1 MKTCLLTALFVAIT
15 VAKTNPL
22 VEAGAAEEDDGHVQT
37 FDAHP
42 WGIVDFTSGL
52 LIGSYIPMLKMSYG
66 GDKCFVYAFNW
77 GASAIDYFVYFDHP
91 FDTESVTGWFKF
103 WLSLFLTSYDSYKV
117 VKYCKEEFKNAK
129 AFSESPLFVEDW
141 ASEDVRVMASSEHGE
156 EHGSEHGDEHGHGG
170 HHAYPDVEAMIMQVC
185 YIGIYAFKIWYYY
198 KSEYYFWSFG
208 FAIGKVALMLVQ
220 SVEIFGNVEV
230 LPNTR
235 INYIEALSF

>member
-1 MKTCLLTALFVAIT
+1 MKTVLLTALFVAFT
-15 VAKTNPL
+15 VAETNPL
-22 VEAGAAEEDDGHVQT
+22 VKAASSSEEDDEVQT
-37 FDAHP
+37 FDEHP

-77 GASAIDYFVYFDHP
+77 GASAIDYFVYFDHA
-91 FDTESVTGWFKF
+91 FDVESTKGWFKF
-103 WLSLFLTSYDSYKV
+103 WLSLFLTGYDSYKV

-129 AFSESPLFVEDW
+129 AFKESPLFVEDW
-141 ASEDVRVMASSEHGE
+141 ATEDVRVMASEHGE
-156 EHGSEHGDEHGHGG
+156 EHGDEHGHDG
-170 HHAYPDVEAMIMQVC
+170 HHAYPDVQAMIMQIC

-208 FAIGKVALMLVQ
+208 FAIGKTALMVMQ
-220 SVEIFGNVEV
+220 AVEIFGNVEV

-235 INYIEALSF
+235 INYIESLSF

>member
-22 VEAGAAEEDDGHVQT
+22 VEASTASEEGEKQT
-37 FDAHP
+37 FADHP

-52 LIGSYIPMLKMSYG
+52 LIGSYIPMLKMSYDHTN
-66 GDKCFVYAFNW
+66 GDRCFVYAFNW

-141 ASEDVRVMASSEHGE
+141 ASEDVRVMASEHGE
-156 EHGSEHGDEHGHGG
+156 EHGGEHGHEG
-170 HHAYPDVEAMIMQVC
+170 HHSTYPDIEAMIMQVC
-185 YIGIYAFKIWYYY
+185 YIGIYAFKIWYYW

-235 INYIEALSF
+235 INYIESLSY

>member
-22 VEAGAAEEDDGHVQT
+22 VEASSSSDEDHHVQT
-37 FDAHP
+37 FDEHP

-91 FDTESVTGWFKF
+91 FDVSYGTGWFKI
-103 WLSLFLTSYDSYKV
+103 LASLGLTAYDSYKAI
-117 VKYCKEEFKNAK
+117 KYCMYEFKNAK
-129 AFSESPLFVEDW
+129 AFGESPLFVEDW
-141 ASEDVRVMASSEHGE
+141 ASDDVRVMASEHGE
-156 EHGSEHGDEHGHGG
+156 EHGGEHGD
-170 HHAYPDVEAMIMQVC
+170 HHAYPDVEAIVMQVV
-185 YIGIYAFKIWYYY
+185 YIGIYAFKIWYYWH
-198 KSEYYFWSFG
+198 SAYYFWSFG
-208 FAIGKVALMLVQ
+208 FAIGKTALMIVQ
-220 SVEIFGNVEV
+220 AVELFGNVEV

-235 INYIEALSF
+235 INYIESLSY

>member
-22 VEAGAAEEDDGHVQT
+22 VEAAAAHEDDGHVQT
-37 FDAHP
+37 FDEHP

-91 FDTESVTGWFKF
+91 FDTESVKGWFKF
-103 WLSLFLTSYDSYKV
+103 WLSLFLTSYDTYKV

-141 ASEDVRVMASSEHGE
+141 ANEDVRVMASEHGE

-170 HHAYPDVEAMIMQVC
+170 HHAYPDVEAMIMQIC